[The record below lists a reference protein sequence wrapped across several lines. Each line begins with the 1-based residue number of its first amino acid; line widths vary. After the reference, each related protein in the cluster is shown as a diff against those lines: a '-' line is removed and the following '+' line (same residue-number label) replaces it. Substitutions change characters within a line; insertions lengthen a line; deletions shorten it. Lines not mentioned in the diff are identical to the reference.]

1 MNLKFNHPSQH
12 SLSQFSGFHK
22 TLLYKNDWKIID
34 ALRMGQQL
42 VVQAHPLAPIFLEK
56 IKNQSESS
64 LILDKLEYLWSIH
77 RYIEKFEPWVVV
89 HQKLLI
95 QQLYDLYTP
104 VYHSENSSEKNK
116 LLVIFD
122 TIYNAFGV
130 SNLVLYAILKAKGY
144 NFLLLKDPSLSCYMQ
159 GIKNW
164 GNDLHSVARQITA
177 FAQHYGHQSVRIMGY
192 SSGGYA
198 SCYVSTI
205 MNCERFLG
213 FSIISDLSPE
223 SVLPINGV
231 FSPEIRKYLHT
242 DEFINLRHS
251 LVRSDDVKRRIVC
264 GALWQDDVLH
274 VENLRGLPN
283 VEIDIMDQ
291 TFHDTPL
298 TSIQLGKFDDY
309 LEWLME

>member
-1 MNLKFNHPSQH
+1 MNLKFNHLSQH

-22 TLLYKNDWKIID
+22 TILDKNDWKIID
-34 ALRMGQQL
+34 ALRMAQQL
-42 VVQAHPLAPIFLEK
+42 VVQAHPLAPIFLER
-56 IKNQSESS
+56 IDSQSKSS

-77 RYIEKFEPWVVV
+77 RYIEKFEPWSAVQ
-89 HQKLLI
+89 QKSLI
-95 QQLYDLYTP
+95 HQLYDLYAP
-104 VYHSENSSEKNK
+104 VYHSEKSSENKK

-144 NFLLLKDPSLSCYMQ
+144 SFLLLKDPSLACYMR

-164 GNDLHSVARQITA
+164 GADLHGVAQQITA
-177 FAQHYGHQSVRIMGY
+177 FAKHHGHQSIRIMGY

-198 SCYVSTI
+198 GCYVSTI
-205 MNCERFLG
+205 LNCERFLG
-213 FSIISDLSPE
+213 FSIVSDLSTE
-223 SVLPINGV
+223 TVLPIGGL

-242 DEFINLRHS
+242 DEFINLRSS
-251 LVRSDDVKRRIVC
+251 LEKSDDVKRRIVC

-283 VEIDIMDQ
+283 VEIDIMDK

-298 TSIQLGKFDDY
+298 TSIQLGTFDDY